1 MLINTGKNIKSHIKA
16 MNFKYL
22 DQCGMKNLN

>member
-1 MLINTGKNIKSHIKA
+1 MLINTGKNIKSHTKA

-22 DQCGMKNLN
+22 NERGMKNLN